1 MNIDNIPEGFEV
13 VEEEKVDLVPE
24 GFEIVK
30 EEEDEKKK
38 QAKAQVDA
46 NAEAVVGDSMPVGSG
61 SALPIV
67 ENNTATTEVA
77 EVPELEETEEIV
89 EEVEEP
95 KKTTKSIKENF
106 KKDFGVNFK
115 NIEKAIEKDVDV
127 VEANFQEK
135 LNTAFFSE
143 GGVDNLLK
151 TAENGT
157 QYYDM
162 DRLQQDM
169 YNKIVDEYKVEL
181 DAVNK
186 KYEDVNKRI
195 DAYNVLAEEENKK
208 AYDDYTRK
216 QLEAKQHRLELTGVD
231 GEPKDLYF
239 RYDRHGNLQTIYD
252 YTTLEDAWVTSKKI
266 SLEEFKL
273 ANPTL
278 SNREAKKQY
287 FMSNDSKERFDSV
300 EDYVNAWNQTKRNGY
315 IVKQGPGI
323 ILDEFEV
330 VTEKPGEKIP
340 YNDFDS
346 RRDYYNDNI
355 SKELFKNFAEG
366 QVVPALE
373 EIIPDEF
380 TISEAVAGADY
391 VTVMHNETGEEI
403 TIGVD
408 YNSGS

>member
-1 MNIDNIPEGFEV
+1 MLN
-13 VEEEKVDLVPE
+13 EEL
-24 GFEIVK
+24 G
-30 EEEDEKKK
+30 
-38 QAKAQVDA
+38 
-46 NAEAVVGDSMPVGSG
+46 NA
-61 SALPIV
+61 
-67 ENNTATTEVA
+67 
-77 EVPELEETEEIV
+77 
-89 EEVEEP
+89 
-95 KKTTKSIKENF
+95 IK
-106 KKDFGVNFK
+106 
-115 NIEKAIEKDVDV
+115 
-127 VEANFQEK
+127 
-135 LNTAFFSE
+135 
-143 GGVDNLLK
+143 
-151 TAENGT
+151 
-157 QYYDM
+157 
-162 DRLQQDM
+162 
-169 YNKIVDEYKVEL
+169 
-181 DAVNK
+181 
-186 KYEDVNKRI
+186 
-195 DAYNVLAEEENKK
+195 ENKK

-408 YNSGS
+408 YNTDGDEKKVSENYNTLVDFLSEYSTAKTIENVEKSMQSIHEFVREAEARPSNDPNSPGLSVEWMRSNKTRQYAST